1 MAASAYVFYVHDN
14 ALGPAFE
21 LLRRTCQ
28 PASRSTSHITLR
40 APIRALRDNDL
51 GLYEATVVD
60 HIHIVGPDSFG
71 DVSTARTPVVFL
83 RCESPLLESLSYKPD
98 YPDSVFHLTVYDGGS
113 RQFARRVL
121 SVLREFRWSFDI
133 SMPPR
138 RPSRIEMGRRRPP
151 QTRVRLSRVAL
162 ALLRDLRGSQATAA
176 DLKHLD
182 DDARIALVRDICAYI
197 HDSEGAHFSSS
208 KRDSQMAVART
219 TARRLPRAQD
229 FQPSLFDDGSDRTA
243 ELWWSTRRRETLD
256 YSRSVGL
263 FLTPPELAQDLIRSA
278 LAELPLEPLAFG
290 DPAIGTG
297 IFFATLLR
305 HVGEGRIASAMGVEA
320 NAMRADQT
328 RAKWAG
334 AELDVQVGNF
344 LEAELAPTRN
354 LIVANP
360 PYVRFQRL
368 NRAAARTWAAR
379 IERSLGLTV
388 GGQADLY
395 VYFVLIAH
403 DWLAPGGVSA
413 WLLPTGFLHTN
424 YASVLREYLTSRVSL
439 VRLHTYDLA
448 SSRFENARVGSALVV
463 FRNVPPGAAARAT
476 ITTGPFAQPDGVW
489 RVSLRSLRQAP
500 KWSESLFASRANH
513 AHPLLTV
520 GDVFT
525 VKRGIATGANSWF
538 VVTDEQ
544 RRRLKIV
551 RRWLKPVVPR
561 ARLLPSNI
569 IDADRRGEP
578 TRIPRLWLIDT
589 NEPLAAIREQ
599 SEEFAEYLAEAQKAI
614 GERRLVQSRKPFY
627 SQEHRPPPPYF
638 AGYMSRQKQSRLRSR
653 FFLNRSNAVVLNNY
667 LALYPKPELSRLLD
681 AGILAD
687 TDVLDALASIDELT
701 LAQEARTYVTGLQ
714 KLEPRDLARLPLESL
729 AQLFESAGKS
739 ALSPPDVAEP
749 LISTPR

>member
-1 MAASAYVFYVHDN
+1 MAVSAYVLYVHEN

-40 APIRALRDNDL
+40 APIRALKDSDL
-51 GLYEATVVD
+51 ELYETTRID
-60 HIHIVGPDSFG
+60 RIHVVGPDSFG
-71 DVSTARTPVVFL
+71 DVSTAKTPVVFL
-83 RCESPLLESLSYKPD
+83 RCESALLESLSYKPD

-138 RPSRIEMGRRRPP
+138 RPSRIEMGRHRSP
-151 QTRVRLSRVAL
+151 QTRVRLSRGAL
-162 ALLRDLRGSQATAA
+162 ALLRDLCGSRASAA

-182 DDARIALVRDICAYI
+182 DDARIALLRDICTYI
-197 HDSEGAHFSSS
+197 HDSDAAQFSSS
-208 KRDSQMAVART
+208 QSEPQTAVAPT
-219 TARRLPRAQD
+219 PARRLPRASD
-229 FQPSLFDDGSDRTA
+229 FQPSLFDDGSETDA
-243 ELWWSTRRRETLD
+243 KLWWSTRRRETLD

-263 FLTPPELAQDLIRSA
+263 FLTPPELAQDLTRSA
-278 LAELPLEPLAFG
+278 LAELPPEPIAFG

-297 IFFATLLR
+297 MFFATLLR
-305 HVGEGRIASAMGVEA
+305 HAGEARIASATGVEA
-320 NAMRADQT
+320 NAMRAHQT
-328 RAKWAG
+328 RAKWAKT
-334 AELDVQVGNF
+334 ELDVQVGNF

-368 NRAAARTWAAR
+368 NRVAARTWAAR
-379 IERSLGLTV
+379 VQRSLGLDV

-395 VYFVLIAH
+395 VYFVLVAH
-403 DWLAPGGVSA
+403 EWLAPGGVSA

-439 VRLHTYDLA
+439 VRLHTYDLTT
-448 SSRFENARVGSALVV
+448 SRFENARVGSALVV
-463 FRNVPPGAAARAT
+463 FRNIPPDPTARAT
-476 ITTGPFAQPDGVW
+476 ITTGAFTHPDAVW
-489 RVSLRSLRQAP
+489 RVSLRTLRRAP
-500 KWSESLFASRANH
+500 KWSEALFASGTNH
-513 AHPLLTV
+513 LRPRLAV

-538 VVTDEQ
+538 VVTEEQ
-544 RRRLKIV
+544 RQKLKIP
-551 RRWLKPVVPR
+551 RRWLKPIIPR

-578 TRIPRLWLIDT
+578 IRIPRLWLIDT
-589 NEPLAAIREQ
+589 KESLAAIREE
-599 SEEFAEYLAEAQKAI
+599 SEEFAKYLAAAQDAI

-627 SQEHRPPPPYF
+627 SQEHRSPPPYF
-638 AGYMSRQKQSRLRSR
+638 AGYMSRQSQSRLRSR

-667 LALYPKPELSRLLD
+667 LALYPKPELSHLLE

-687 TDVLDALASIDELT
+687 TDVLDALASIDEMT

-714 KLEPRDLARLPLESL
+714 KLEPRDLKRLPLESL
-729 AQLFESAGKS
+729 AFLFESAGKS
-739 ALSPPDVAEP
+739 GVSAPEVAEP
-749 LISTPR
+749 LMPTPR